1 MNHNSGRLMFRA
13 GEAQVDVCP
22 SDAGFI
28 LSIGATSIWIERAA
42 AEDILLLLAD
52 ALAAAN
58 RSAQA

>member
-1 MNHNSGRLMFRA
+1 MFRV

-22 SDAGFI
+22 ADAGFI